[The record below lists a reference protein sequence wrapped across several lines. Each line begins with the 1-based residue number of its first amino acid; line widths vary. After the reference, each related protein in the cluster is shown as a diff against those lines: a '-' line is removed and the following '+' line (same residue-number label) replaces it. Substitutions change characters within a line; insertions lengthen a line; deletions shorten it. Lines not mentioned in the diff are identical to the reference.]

1 MPMSK
6 NLYISVFQNRA
17 RVALTEDGELIEFHV
32 ERGSREKVVGNI
44 YRGKVMNVLSGMQAA
59 FVNVGL
65 DKNAFLYVGES
76 PAEPEDMP
84 ISENRTLSIR
94 TGDEIMVQVVK
105 DECGT
110 KGARVTTDISL
121 PGRLL
126 VLMPSVDYVGV
137 SKKITD
143 PAVRDGLFEFVSK
156 NKPVNMGFVVRTAAA
171 TASYRDI
178 RADMDFLIQS
188 WENIRSRYERA
199 DIAQQVH
206 AEGDLIFRTMRDI
219 YKEDIEHIYVNDR
232 IVFEEVA
239 SMVRRMTP
247 GRKDVAVFFEPEE
260 DIFDHFRLL
269 PQIDRMLDKK
279 VRLKN
284 GAYLVIDKTEALT
297 IIDINT
303 GHYVGDSN
311 LEETVFNTNMLAAQ
325 EIAKQIRLRNIGGI
339 IICDFIDMIDAKH
352 RDKVLEVLGQCLAK
366 DRVRTS
372 LLGMTG
378 LGLVEITRKKTR
390 NQISTVLQQQCP
402 YCEGEGQISSNDYI
416 SYKIRADLLRRFRDP
431 SVTGAVV
438 YVNPLLSDYFMR
450 QRYFSND
457 IETRWADR
465 RVYVVNQADRH
476 LEKFEIRYMNT
487 KIFDLPEGA
496 YLLY

>member
-1 MPMSK
+1 MSK
-6 NLYISVFQNRA
+6 NLYISVFQKRA

-32 ERGSREKVVGNI
+32 ERGSWEKIVGNI
-44 YRGKVMNVLSGMQAA
+44 YRGRVMNVLSGMQAA
-59 FVNVGL
+59 FVNIGL
-65 DKNAFLYVGES
+65 SKNAFLYLGERS
-76 PAEPEDMP
+76 AEREEIPFD
-84 ISENRTLSIR
+84 ENRTLSVR
-94 TGDEIMVQVVK
+94 TGDEVMVQVVK
-105 DECGT
+105 DECGS

-137 SKKITD
+137 SRKITD
-143 PAVRDGLFEFVSK
+143 PAVRERLFDFVSR
-156 NKPVNMGFVVRTAAA
+156 NKPVDMGFVVRTAAA
-171 TASYRDI
+171 TASEQDI

-199 DIAQQVH
+199 DVAQAVH

-219 YKEDIEHIYVNDR
+219 YQEDIEHVYVNDR
-232 IVFEEVA
+232 TAFEEVSA
-239 SMVRRMTP
+239 MIRRMTP
-247 GRKDVAVFFEPEE
+247 GRKDVAVFFDQEE
-260 DIFDHFRLL
+260 DIFDRFRLV

-284 GAYLVIDKTEALT
+284 GAYLIIDKTEALT

-311 LEETVFNTNMLAAQ
+311 LEETVFNTNILAAQ

-339 IICDFIDMIDAKH
+339 IICDFIDMIEESH
-352 RDKVLEVLGQCLAK
+352 RDKVLEVLGRCLAK

-390 NQISTVLQQQCP
+390 NQISLVLQQQCP

-416 SYKIRADLLRRFRDP
+416 SYKIRADLLRHFLDP
-431 SVTGAVV
+431 SITGAVV
-438 YVNPLLSDYFMR
+438 YVNPMLSDYFMR

-457 IETRWADR
+457 VETRWSNR
-465 RVYVVNQADRH
+465 RIYIVNQPDRH
-476 LEKFEIRYMNT
+476 PEKFEIRYMNT
-487 KIFDLPEGA
+487 KIFDLPERA

>member
-1 MPMSK
+1 MSK
-6 NLYISVFQNRA
+6 NLYISVLQKRA
-17 RVALTEDGELIEFHV
+17 RVALTENGELIEFHV
-32 ERGSREKVVGNI
+32 ERGGREKIVGNI

-59 FVNVGL
+59 FINIGL
-65 DKNAFLYVGES
+65 DKNAFLYVGDMLVEKEDVPLDES
-76 PAEPEDMP
+76 
-84 ISENRTLSIR
+84 RTLSIR
-94 TGDEIMVQVVK
+94 TGDEVMVQVVK

-110 KGARVTTDISL
+110 KGARVTTDVSL

-143 PAVRDGLFEFVSK
+143 SAVKDRLFDFVSK
-156 NKPVNMGFVVRTAAA
+156 NKPANMGFVVRTAAA

-188 WENIRSRYERA
+188 WENIRSRYDRA
-199 DIAQQVH
+199 GVAQAVH
-206 AEGDLIFRTMRDI
+206 LEGDLIFRTMRDI
-219 YKEDIEHIYVNDR
+219 YKEDIDHVYVNDR
-232 IVFEEVA
+232 TAFEEVSA
-239 SMVRRMTP
+239 MVRRMTP
-247 GRKDVAVFFEPEE
+247 GRKDVAVYFDQEE
-260 DIFDHFRLL
+260 DIFDRFHLV
-269 PQIDRMLDKK
+269 PQIDSMLDKK

-284 GAYLVIDKTEALT
+284 GAYLIIDKTEALT

-311 LEETVFNTNMLAAQ
+311 LEETVFNTNILAAQ

-339 IICDFIDMIDAKH
+339 IICDFIDMIEESH

-378 LGLVEITRKKTR
+378 LGLVEITRKKTH

-402 YCEGEGQISSNDYI
+402 YCEGEGQIYSNDYI

-450 QRYFSND
+450 QRYFSHD
-457 IETRWADR
+457 AETRWADR
-465 RVYVVNQADRH
+465 RVYVVNQPDRH